1 MNNLICPFCHQD
13 ISVNNHAWNCQMNPI
28 NINNNEFQFTFEY
41 FCDAIVK
48 ENDKNPKY
56 YHLSWLE
63 TAIDN
68 FKNDFDITH
77 VIDVNMTMGEFIKLW
92 CKKEINMMIEV

>member
-1 MNNLICPFCHQD
+1 MKKI
-13 ISVNNHAWNCQMNPI
+13 
-28 NINNNEFQFTFEY
+28 
-41 FCDAIVK
+41 
-48 ENDKNPKY
+48 
-56 YHLSWLE
+56 LSWLE

-92 CKKEINMMIEV
+92 CKKEIDMMIGV